1 MSEDPRITRFKQ
13 MVEADPDDEL
23 GHFSLGTAYLK
34 ADRLEEAAA
43 SLARVLELNPR
54 MSKAYQLLGEAYEK
68 DGRRD
73 KAVDVLTRGVT
84 VADEQGD
91 RMPRDAM
98 ANMLRG
104 LDAPVP
110 ALKETDVPHRAPD
123 VIGASTPGF
132 QCSRCR
138 RPQGRLPK
146 PPFKGPLGEKV
157 YANVC
162 NLCWRE
168 WISTGTMV
176 INELGLNLSEQEGQD
191 LYDQHMVEFLELG
204 GR

>member
-13 MVEADPDDEL
+13 IVEADPDDEL

-54 MSKAYQLLGEAYEK
+54 MSKAYQLLAEAYEK
-68 DGRRD
+68 GGRRD
-73 KAVDVLTRGVT
+73 NAVDVLTRGVT

-91 RMPRDAM
+91 RMPRNAM
-98 ANMLRG
+98 ANMLCR

-110 ALKETDVPHRAPD
+110 AFKETEAPHSAAD

-132 QCSRCR
+132 QCSRCA

-162 NLCWRE
+162 NLCWGE

-191 LYDQHMVEFLELG
+191 LYDQHMVEFLELE

>member
-73 KAVDVLTRGVT
+73 KAV
-84 VADEQGD
+84 
-91 RMPRDAM
+91 
-98 ANMLRG
+98 
-104 LDAPVP
+104 
-110 ALKETDVPHRAPD
+110 DVPHRAPD